1 MFLPSPSPW
10 ACDCCRW
17 VLRFSYGTVAGGT
30 DAQFLADKGSSV
42 FLGQTKLQQMSDE
55 IFQNM
60 ASIMALAERMAVR
73 KNACL
78 KSHFVNVQTVDLPRQ
93 ARDKHTIRKML
104 SLRGVFVFLCLCSA
118 CCRSL
123 TRGLSGS
130 LRCRRCWMCWRRR
143 RRQGAT

>member
-1 MFLPSPSPW
+1 MFLPPPSPW
-10 ACDCCRW
+10 ACGCCRW

-73 KNACL
+73 KNACAG
-78 KSHFVNVQTVDLPRQ
+78 KKPFRKCSNGRFTQTGSGQAYHTENVDFKR
-93 ARDKHTIRKML
+93 RFC
-104 SLRGVFVFLCLCSA
+104 VFVSLLCL
-118 CCRSL
+118 L
-123 TRGLSGS
+123 
-130 LRCRRCWMCWRRR
+130 
-143 RRQGAT
+143 

>member
-1 MFLPSPSPW
+1 MFLPFPPRGRG
-10 ACDCCRW
+10 CRW

-73 KNACL
+73 
-78 KSHFVNVQTVDLPRQ
+78 
-93 ARDKHTIRKML
+93 
-104 SLRGVFVFLCLCSA
+104 FLFKLAICNGFLFKVAMCN
-118 CCRSL
+118 CCN
-123 TRGLSGS
+123 G
-130 LRCRRCWMCWRRR
+130 
-143 RRQGAT
+143 